1 VISLSLLLGCVSRL
15 ATGGAR
21 VSLVASRGIP
31 DNRYQRLWPFIPTRG
46 FLGTPWWLSLRG
58 HPTVC
63 LGLPCKV
70 INQSIVGL
78 SPLSETTYSTSHE
91 IPSDGS

>member
-1 VISLSLLLGCVSRL
+1 LGCVSRL

-21 VSLVASRGIP
+21 VGLGASWGKP
-31 DNRYQRLWPFIPTRG
+31 DNQYQRLWPFIPTRG
-46 FLGTPWWLSLRG
+46 FLGTAWWLSSRG

-70 INQSIVGL
+70 ANQSMVSL
-78 SPLSETTYSTSHE
+78 SPLSETTYSTGHE
-91 IPSDGS
+91 IPNDGS